1 MTWLKYPHLTR
12 YKTSDLDLD
21 IYNARK
27 DIQRAEGYNDS
38 LGMERGEQEKRK
50 AEWRKKKKEEEVRP
64 HPALQWGPISQT
76 VVIMCLISLAM
87 SVTPLPPGMEQ
98 FYRLFSRLS
107 ICSVVCLVGY
117 TSLIWYGYTQALEK
131 IPKPPSK
138 YEVLHQK
145 LSKMRERPDDWAH
158 TRSHPSHFLTTRHAA
173 PRLFPFPLG
182 KTGPDAKVK
191 DELWWEGGN
200 APHVGHFNYK
210 PPPGYSNGPD
220 ATNLIERFKVSLE
233 IEQQATKWKKRY
245 RAIQSLCAIIII
257 AFVNKK
263 IAVACLCY
271 LTYHVFSTEVENML
285 KPPVNMEDVNNE
297 IDQLMRAGN
306 YRNESAPKP
315 VAGMTGGMSYIYDP
329 TDLSSS
335 RRVAA
340 PIHAVPPHV
349 LMTTENHFYAGPGET
364 FKAP

>member
-1 MTWLKYPHLTR
+1 
-12 YKTSDLDLD
+12 
-21 IYNARK
+21 
-27 DIQRAEGYNDS
+27 
-38 LGMERGEQEKRK
+38 
-50 AEWRKKKKEEEVRP
+50 
-64 HPALQWGPISQT
+64 
-76 VVIMCLISLAM
+76 M

-138 YEVLHQK
+138 LILVTPFTI
-145 LSKMRERPDDWAH
+145 S
-158 TRSHPSHFLTTRHAA
+158 TTRHAA

-233 IEQQATKWKKRY
+233 MEQQATKWKKRY